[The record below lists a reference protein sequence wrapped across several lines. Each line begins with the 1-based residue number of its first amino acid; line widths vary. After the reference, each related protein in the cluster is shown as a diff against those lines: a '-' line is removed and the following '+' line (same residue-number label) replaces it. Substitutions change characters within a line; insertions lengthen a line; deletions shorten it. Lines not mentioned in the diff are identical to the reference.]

1 MHVYTYMLDVS
12 NWASNIILCM
22 HVKHGI
28 LDRVSSSLV
37 LSANQE
43 SLKKI
48 GNLRESIEKV
58 GKDARRTIRKV
69 VEAMTT
75 MESLLV
81 PYNSNMAKSLSV
93 TTHQLGKASRLIQSV
108 VHNNG
113 ASIRMAIQT
122 S

>member
-1 MHVYTYMLDVS
+1 
-12 NWASNIILCM
+12 M